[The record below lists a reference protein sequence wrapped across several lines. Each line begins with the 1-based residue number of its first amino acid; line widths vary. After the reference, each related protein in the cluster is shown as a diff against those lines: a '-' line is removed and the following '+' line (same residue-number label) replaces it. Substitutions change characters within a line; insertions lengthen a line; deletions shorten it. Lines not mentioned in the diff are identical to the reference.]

1 MAKKSK
7 AKSLFEKVAAES
19 AEEQATLENKTAS
32 LSEANTNAV
41 EQSAVQQT
49 DIDVVQSAAECD
61 NDDIAECNEHKNLA
75 AVDKSAEEIDPLKQ
89 FKDMLPV
96 NANAADRKKLELYDK
111 LYNEFKAK
119 TAENQQLTDKIVV
132 YVDEIDSLKAE
143 VEKLKASC
151 KEASAAAD
159 SAAKEIESYKS
170 KVASV
175 EKRMTESA
183 NQLFDDNNNNKTCE
197 EIDQLKEENNQ
208 LSLKIAQQ
216 AFEIATLKSK
226 SQAHSAVPAQSAQSA
241 RQNPKAVQYSYSRN
255 GYSSWN

>member
-32 LSEANTNAV
+32 LPEANTNAV

-75 AVDKSAEEIDPLKQ
+75 AVDKSTEEIDPLKQ

-132 YVDEIDSLKAE
+132 YVDEIDNLKAE

-183 NQLFDDNNNNKTCE
+183 NQLFDDSNKTCDD
-197 EIDQLKEENNQ
+197 IAQLKEENNQ

>member
-49 DIDVVQSAAECD
+49 DIDVVQSVAECD

-75 AVDKSAEEIDPLKQ
+75 AVDKSTEEIDPLKQ

-119 TAENQQLTDKIVV
+119 TAENQQLTDKIVA

-183 NQLFDDNNNNKTCE
+183 NQLFDDSNKTCDD
-197 EIDQLKEENNQ
+197 IAQLKEENNQ

-241 RQNPKAVQYSYSRN
+241 RQNPKAVQYSYSKN

>member
-75 AVDKSAEEIDPLKQ
+75 AVDKSTEEIDPLKQ

-183 NQLFDDNNNNKTCE
+183 NQLFDDSNKTCDD
-197 EIDQLKEENNQ
+197 IAQLKEENNQ

-226 SQAHSAVPAQSAQSA
+226 SQVYSAVPAQSAQSA
-241 RQNPKAVQYSYSRN
+241 RQNPKAVQYSCSRN

>member
-61 NDDIAECNEHKNLA
+61 NDDIAEYNEHKNLA
-75 AVDKSAEEIDPLKQ
+75 AVDKSTEEIDPLKQ

-119 TAENQQLTDKIVV
+119 TAENQQLTDKIVA

-183 NQLFDDNNNNKTCE
+183 NQLFDDSNKTCDD
-197 EIDQLKEENNQ
+197 IAQLKEENNQ

>member
-49 DIDVVQSAAECD
+49 DIGVVQSAAECD

-75 AVDKSAEEIDPLKQ
+75 AVDKSTEEIDPLKQ

-119 TAENQQLTDKIVV
+119 TAENQQLTDKIVA

-183 NQLFDDNNNNKTCE
+183 NQLFDDSNKTCDD
-197 EIDQLKEENNQ
+197 IAQLKEENNQ